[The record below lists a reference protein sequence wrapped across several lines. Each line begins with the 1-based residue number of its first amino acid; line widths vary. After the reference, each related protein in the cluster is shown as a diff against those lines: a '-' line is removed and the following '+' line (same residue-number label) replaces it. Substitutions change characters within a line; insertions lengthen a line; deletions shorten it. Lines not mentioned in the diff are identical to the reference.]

1 MLDFRKY
8 ACQLFEVVILAG
20 LLEPGGA
27 MVNNVQSSPLAV
39 IYAQGAALAYSLV
52 DYPESKD
59 TGEK

>member
-1 MLDFRKY
+1 
-8 ACQLFEVVILAG
+8 
-20 LLEPGGA
+20 